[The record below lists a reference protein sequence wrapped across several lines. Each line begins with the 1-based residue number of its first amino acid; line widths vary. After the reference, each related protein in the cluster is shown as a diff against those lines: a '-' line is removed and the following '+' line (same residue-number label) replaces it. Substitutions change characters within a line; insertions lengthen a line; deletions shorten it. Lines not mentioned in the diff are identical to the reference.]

1 MENIVINLE
10 QRTYPSLKNG
20 APLNRMP
27 IPDDFEQVQFGS
39 EYGGEIVVK
48 YPNLGDRTK
57 IDAVVKRELAKAGFT
72 TGLMPN
78 FVVQA
83 QEYGFAVLEVLSVER
98 PAWIS
103 RTELSTDLDQYAIG
117 EIGRAF
123 DEAVDAKKKKS
134 TPTSTDGLQARA
146 SM

>member
-10 QRTYPSLKNG
+10 KRTYPSLRNG

-27 IPDDFEQVQFGS
+27 IADDFDQVEFGP
-39 EYGGEIVVK
+39 EYGGDIVVK

-72 TGLMPN
+72 AGLVPN

-83 QEYGFAVLEVLSVER
+83 QEYGFAVIEVLGKEKPS
-98 PAWIS
+98 WIS
-103 RTELSTDLDQYAIG
+103 RSQLSTDLDQHAIG

-123 DEAVDAKKKKS
+123 DEQVDAKKKKS
-134 TPTSTDGLQARA
+134 TPTLTD
-146 SM
+146 